1 MADRQRIRY
10 GAQGRG
16 KAIAIQY
23 DRLVTTSLAKQ
34 IAEQLRAAILDG
46 RLKVD
51 ERLPTEEEL
60 AARYSVSRPTIREAL
75 KRLAAQNLVR
85 SRRGPTGG
93 TFISRPTPMELRTTL
108 ANAATLMVTLGEFD
122 VEAITEARREMEQLC
137 LRLAIERRSDTHLQ
151 QMADEL
157 AMQRESISDEE
168 FCASDIR
175 FHRALVDATANP
187 VLQFN
192 MVTVI
197 EALQPLMNMI
207 ANRYRERLVVVSHH
221 EALLGALQARKG
233 EQAAAALDQ
242 LIDYLCQQYHQAQ
255 QSRAGADADQSTR

>member
-1 MADRQRIRY
+1 M
-10 GAQGRG
+10 
-16 KAIAIQY
+16 AIQY
-23 DRLVTTSLAKQ
+23 QTLVTQSLAKQ
-34 IAEQLRAAILDG
+34 IAENIRASILDG

-60 AARYSVSRPTIREAL
+60 AAKFSVSRPTIREAL

-93 TFISRPTPMELRTTL
+93 TFITRPTESELRTTL
-108 ANAATLMVTLGEFD
+108 TNATTLMVTLGEFD
-122 VEAITEARREMEQLC
+122 IDAITEARREMEKLC
-137 LRLAIERRSDTHLQ
+137 LKLAIDRRTEQ
-151 QMADEL
+151 QLGQLADEVTC
-157 AMQRESISDEE
+157 QQQPISDEQ

-175 FHRALVDATANP
+175 FHRTIVDATANP

-207 ANRYRERLVVVSHH
+207 ANRYRDRQVIIGHH
-221 EALLGALQARKG
+221 QQLLKALTDRDLTTACNS
-233 EQAAAALDQ
+233 LDQ
-242 LIDYLCQQYHQAQ
+242 LLDYLLTQYRQAQ
-255 QSRAGADADQSTR
+255 QS

>member
-1 MADRQRIRY
+1 MPIE
-10 GAQGRG
+10 
-16 KAIAIQY
+16 Y
-23 DRLVTTSLAKQ
+23 DKLNTQSLAKQ
-34 IAEQLRAAILDG
+34 IAENLRAAILDG

-51 ERLPTEEEL
+51 DRLPTEEEL
-60 AARYSVSRPTIREAL
+60 AQRFAVSRPTIREAL

-93 TFISRPTPMELRTTL
+93 TFIKRPSQEELHNTL
-108 ANAATLMVTLGEFD
+108 CNATTLMVTLGEFD
-122 VEAITEARREMEQLC
+122 IDAITEARLEMERLC
-137 LRLAIERRSDTHLQ
+137 LRLAIERRETGHLQ
-151 QMADEL
+151 RMAAEL
-157 AMQRESISDEE
+157 ARQRQPISDEE

-207 ANRYRERLVVVSHH
+207 ANRTRERQVICSHH
-221 EALLGALQARKG
+221 ELLLQALEARHLDAAEGALRD
-233 EQAAAALDQ
+233 LV
-242 LIDYLCQQYHQAQ
+242 DYLCQQYRLAVRPQ
-255 QSRAGADADQSTR
+255 TN

>member
-1 MADRQRIRY
+1 M
-10 GAQGRG
+10 
-16 KAIAIQY
+16 
-23 DRLVTTSLAKQ
+23 
-34 IAEQLRAAILDG
+34 RAAILDG